1 VRRMT
6 NKQYVESFSASKKIR
21 SRMKKTMLKYGENR
35 WWLSEDMKTIA
46 YYQLKE
52 DTLLV
57 EYEVFHKGVE
67 LLFERT
73 MSRYEI
79 LSNLED
85 LKQESEKLCVPLQ
98 GKHKVF

>member
-1 VRRMT
+1 MT

-35 WWLSEDMKTIA
+35 WWFSHDLKTIA
-46 YYQLKE
+46 FYQLKE

-57 EYEVFHKGVE
+57 EYEAFHKGVE
-67 LLFERT
+67 LLFQRT
-73 MSRYEI
+73 MTRYEI

-85 LKQESEKLCVPLQ
+85 LKQESEKLCVTLQ
-98 GKHKVF
+98 G